1 MLCFQSKAIAG
12 GCVMSSDG
20 EGGAEP
26 SVDDGV
32 RTLLLLMP
40 RVVARTKR
48 TPVPKQLEE
57 FNLAPRHLSLL
68 AYLYF
73 DGPLAVNELATRLE
87 LAPAT
92 VSLLVGELNRYGVVD
107 RDDDP
112 SDRRRKIVGIADVHL
127 DAVRSWL
134 ENGVRAWRAALR
146 PLSPAER
153 RTFVE
158 TLRVYEREL
167 TEGQE

>member
-1 MLCFQSKAIAG
+1 
-12 GCVMSSDG
+12 MSSDG
-20 EGGAEP
+20 REGSEP

-40 RVVARTKR
+40 RVIARTKR
-48 TPVPKQLEE
+48 TPVPRQLEE
-57 FNLAPRHLSLL
+57 YNLAPRHLSLL
-68 AYLYF
+68 AYLF
-73 DGPLAVNELATRLE
+73 ADGPLAVSELATRLE

-107 RDDDP
+107 REEDE
-112 SDRRRKIVGIADVHL
+112 SDRRRKIVSIAEPHL

-134 ENGVRAWRAALR
+134 EIGVNAWRVALE

-153 RTFVE
+153 QTFVD

-167 TEGQE
+167 MAAQERPTVATTAD

>member
-1 MLCFQSKAIAG
+1 
-12 GCVMSSDG
+12 
-20 EGGAEP
+20 
-26 SVDDGV
+26 
-32 RTLLLLMP
+32 MP

-48 TPVPKQLEE
+48 TPVPKELEE
-57 FNLAPRHLSLL
+57 YNLAPRHLSLL
-68 AYLYF
+68 AYLFF

-107 RDDDP
+107 REDDA
-112 SDRRRKIVGIADVHL
+112 SDRRRKIVSIAGAHME
-127 DAVRSWL
+127 AVRRWL
-134 ENGVRAWRAALR
+134 ETGVQAWRTALR

-153 RTFVE
+153 RTFIE

-167 TEGQE
+167 GGGQE

>member
-1 MLCFQSKAIAG
+1 
-12 GCVMSSDG
+12 MSSVG
-20 EGGAEP
+20 GAGAEP

-48 TPVPKQLEE
+48 TPVPRQFEE
-57 FNLAPRHLSLL
+57 YNLAPRHLSLL
-68 AYLYF
+68 AYLFF
-73 DGPLAVNELATRLE
+73 DGPLAVNALATRLE

-107 RDDDP
+107 REDDT
-112 SDRRRKIVGIADVHL
+112 SDRRRKIVSIADGHL
-127 DAVRSWL
+127 EAVRSWL
-134 ENGVRAWRAALR
+134 ENGVQAWRTALE

-153 RTFVE
+153 RTFIE

-167 TEGQE
+167 TGAQERQQDAVTAN

>member
-1 MLCFQSKAIAG
+1 
-12 GCVMSSDG
+12 MSSDG
-20 EGGAEP
+20 RAGEEL

-48 TPVPKQLEE
+48 TPVPRQLEE
-57 FNLAPRHLSLL
+57 YNLAPRHLSLL
-68 AYLYF
+68 AYLFF
-73 DGPLAVNELATRLE
+73 DGALTVNALAARLE

-107 RDDDP
+107 RQEDEA
-112 SDRRRKIVGIADVHL
+112 DRRRKIVSIADAHL
-127 DAVRSWL
+127 DAVRCWL
-134 ENGVRAWRAALR
+134 ENGVRAWRVALE
-146 PLSPAER
+146 PLTPVER
-153 RTFVE
+153 RTFVD

-167 TEGQE
+167 TNTGEHAGEQRRAGLPTG

>member
-1 MLCFQSKAIAG
+1 
-12 GCVMSSDG
+12 MSSDG
-20 EGGAEP
+20 REGAEL

-48 TPVPKQLEE
+48 TPVPQQLEE
-57 FNLAPRHLSLL
+57 YNLAPRHLSLL
-68 AYLYF
+68 AYLF
-73 DGPLAVNELATRLE
+73 SDGPLAVNQLATRLE

-107 RDDDP
+107 RKEDE
-112 SDRRRKIVGIADVHL
+112 SDRRRKIVSIAEPHL
-127 DAVRSWL
+127 DSVRSWL
-134 ENGVRAWRAALR
+134 ENGVNAWRVALE

-153 RTFVE
+153 RTFID
-158 TLRVYEREL
+158 TLRTYEREL
-167 TEGQE
+167 MGTQERRTVATIAD

>member
-1 MLCFQSKAIAG
+1 
-12 GCVMSSDG
+12 MSSDG
-20 EGGAEP
+20 HEGTEL

-48 TPVPKQLEE
+48 TPVPRQLEE
-57 FNLAPRHLSLL
+57 YNLAPRHLSLL
-68 AYLYF
+68 AYLFF

-87 LAPAT
+87 LVPAT
-92 VSLLVGELNRYGVVD
+92 VSLLVGELNRYGVVERKED
-107 RDDDP
+107 EA
-112 SDRRRKIVGIADVHL
+112 DRRRKIVSIAEPYR

-134 ENGVRAWRAALR
+134 ENGVRAWRVALE

-153 RTFVE
+153 RTFID
-158 TLRVYEREL
+158 TLRAYEREL
-167 TEGQE
+167 MGAQERQTVATTAD

>member
-1 MLCFQSKAIAG
+1 
-12 GCVMSSDG
+12 MSSDG
-20 EGGAEP
+20 EAGAEP

-48 TPVPKQLEE
+48 TPVPTQLEE

-68 AYLYF
+68 AYLFF

-107 RDDDP
+107 REGDP
-112 SDRRRKIVGIADVHL
+112 SDRRRKIVSIADSHL
-127 DAVRSWL
+127 DAVRCWL
-134 ENGVRAWRAALR
+134 GRGVQAWQTALR

-167 TEGQE
+167 AGGQE

>member
-1 MLCFQSKAIAG
+1 
-12 GCVMSSDG
+12 MSSDG
-20 EGGAEP
+20 QEGAEL

-48 TPVPKQLEE
+48 TPVPRQLEE
-57 FNLAPRHLSLL
+57 YNLAPRHLSLL
-68 AYLYF
+68 AYLFF

-87 LAPAT
+87 LVPAT

-107 RDDDP
+107 RKEDE
-112 SDRRRKIVGIADVHL
+112 SDRRRKIVSIAEPYL
-127 DAVRSWL
+127 DAVRCWL
-134 ENGVRAWRAALR
+134 ENGVNAWRVALE

-153 RTFVE
+153 RTFVD

-167 TEGQE
+167 MGAQERQSTVATTAG